1 MEDSEEQQT
10 YPTEEQEQ
18 TVPTEEEN
26 SSKPTSNE
34 DNQPSS
40 YEPESSNDNPK
51 DSNDLLDPKTIMT
64 NTDYVPSSS
73 MQVENVRFHSFKM

>member
-10 YPTEEQEQ
+10 YPSEEQEQ
-18 TVPTEEEN
+18 TVPKEEEN
-26 SSKPTSNE
+26 FQTQNE
-34 DNQPSS
+34 DNQTPS
-40 YEPESSNDNPK
+40 YQTDDYQKESNDI
-51 DSNDLLDPKTIMT
+51 LDPKTIMT